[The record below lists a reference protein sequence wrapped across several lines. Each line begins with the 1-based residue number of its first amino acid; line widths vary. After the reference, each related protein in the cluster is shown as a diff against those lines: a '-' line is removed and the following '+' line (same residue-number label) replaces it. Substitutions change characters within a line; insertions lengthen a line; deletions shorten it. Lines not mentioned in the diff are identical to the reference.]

1 VDSNERLIE
10 DIRNLIK
17 FYEGLGQ
24 SNPQLIVYVAKLYE
38 ELDKLTNDKN
48 NNNE

>member
-1 VDSNERLIE
+1 MDSNERLIE

-24 SNPQLIVYVAKLYE
+24 TNPQLSVYISKLYE
-38 ELDKLTNDKN
+38 ELDRLL
-48 NNNE
+48 NEQKEEK

>member
-1 VDSNERLIE
+1 MNSNEKQIE

-24 SNPQLIVYVAKLYE
+24 TNPQLSVYISKLYE
-38 ELDKLTNDKN
+38 ELDRLL
-48 NNNE
+48 NEQKEEK

>member
-1 VDSNERLIE
+1 MNSNEKQIE

-24 SNPQLIVYVAKLYE
+24 NNPQLLVYISKLYE
-38 ELDKLTNDKN
+38 ELDRLL
-48 NNNE
+48 NEQKEEK